1 MKNKSMILIVTLFLT
16 IIVFIISTN
25 LQKKLINY
33 EPKISCL
40 TLIRDVKV
48 NEKLSEDMFK
58 ISELPISLIANTKV
72 ITSFEELDGLYAKD
86 NVYKSQIALREQ
98 FDTKENLS
106 IYEVDGGKE
115 KISIKIQ
122 NAENGVSYAIRENTL
137 VNVYATIR
145 SDYAN
150 GFLPDNDRLE
160 IGSKEDGYTVIK
172 ILNNVNVLGVFNVDG
187 IEINNSSD
195 GVVDSIMIAVN
206 VEEAKQINL
215 LREIAT
221 FNITGPSRTNEI

>member
-1 MKNKSMILIVTLFLT
+1 MKNKSMVLIITLFLT

-40 TLIRDVKV
+40 TVIRDIKV

-58 ISELPISLIANTKV
+58 ISELPISLVANTKV
-72 ITSFEELDGLYAKD
+72 ITSFAELNGLYAKD
-86 NVYKSQIALREQ
+86 NIYKSQIALKEQ

-106 IYEVDGGKE
+106 IYEVEDGKE

-122 NAENGVSYAIRENTL
+122 NSENGVSYAIRENTL
-137 VNVYATIR
+137 VNVYVTIR
-145 SDYAN
+145 SDYAK
-150 GFLPDNDRLE
+150 GFLDGNERLE
-160 IGSKEDGYTVIK
+160 IGTEEDGYTVIK

-187 IEINNSSD
+187 IEIHDSSD

-206 VEEAKQINL
+206 TEEAKQINL

-221 FNITGPSRTNEI
+221 FNITGTSKISEI